1 MKWYICRFNA
11 IMNFVLIIIFYPVQ
25 QLYNSIVALLA
36 ALSSTLVHTV
46 YNLCIYIYTVHLSVV
61 S

>member
-46 YNLCIYIYTVHLSVV
+46 YL
-61 S
+61 